1 MNIQS
6 YSTFTA
12 SVFLESVNKMG
23 LNNEILHILVIKCTR
38 TFKENASFVCTSTST
53 VPVYLPQDSISLF
66 NKTNLEKC
74 LKLAVWQNLE
84 GDLSSWRD
92 SEFGK

>member
-53 VPVYLPQDSISLF
+53 VPAPSFNLSV

>member
-23 LNNEILHILVIKCTR
+23 LNNEILPILMIKC
-38 TFKENASFVCTSTST
+38 TFKENASFVCTSPST
-53 VPVYLPQDSISLF
+53 VPAPRFNLSV